1 LEALRPLRFDVICEN
16 ARKYF
21 ERERYGERELVC
33 VVWLSIL
40 LHVTQRIYAFEF
52 KSENRVRKRTAS
64 YCSECT
70 VQCTA
75 DATSAARASRI
86 IADMTNYDADDKKRD

>member
-1 LEALRPLRFDVICEN
+1 MPSNSR
-16 ARKYF
+16 ARIEF
-21 ERERYGERELVC
+21 
-33 VVWLSIL
+33 IL
-40 LHVTQRIYAFEF
+40 W
-52 KSENRVRKRTAS
+52 SKRTAS

>member
-1 LEALRPLRFDVICEN
+1 MNQPSLVPRGEGVEALRPLRFDGVICEN
-16 ARKYF
+16 ARKDF

-52 KSENRVRKRTAS
+52 KSENRVHFM
-64 YCSECT
+64 E
-70 VQCTA
+70 
-75 DATSAARASRI
+75 
-86 IADMTNYDADDKKRD
+86 